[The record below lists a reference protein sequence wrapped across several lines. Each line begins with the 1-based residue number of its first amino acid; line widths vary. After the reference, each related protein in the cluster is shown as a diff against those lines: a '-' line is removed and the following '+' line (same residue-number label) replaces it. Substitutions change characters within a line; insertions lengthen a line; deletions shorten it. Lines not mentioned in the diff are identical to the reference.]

1 MSKVIAEYKV
11 VADQVSVNVN
21 IVEGED
27 FVKLYKISI
36 PEVSSATLAFLDSLK
51 EDLIKESKI
60 GTEEIF
66 DQNIIDRL
74 KIEFKNKAEKIIE
87 NKVPK
92 IDSRIKDFLIGSLL
106 HDMLGLGK
114 IEIFLADKDLEEIVV
129 NTSKENIWVYHKKYG
144 WLKTTVK
151 LGSEAQIKN
160 YASIFGRR
168 IGRQITMLEP
178 LLDAHLITG
187 DRANATLFPIST
199 KGNTI
204 TIRKFARKPWT
215 IIDFIENGT
224 ISPEVASFIWLAMQY
239 ELNMIVA
246 GGTSSGKTSLMNSIM
261 PFIQPNHRVISIEDT
276 RELQLPDFLHWV
288 PLTTRRPNPEGKGGV
303 NMLQLLVNSLRMRP
317 DRIVVGE
324 IRTGTQAEVLFEA
337 MHTGHSVYATLHA
350 DTVDQ
355 VIRRMTNPPI
365 NIPPVMLESLHLV
378 LVQQRDRRRGI
389 RKTYQVA
396 ELVPSGETGENIILR
411 PNILYRC
418 KPTGEIVAHDECI
431 RVFDVLGMH
440 TGMSSKELVK
450 DMNDKIEVLNWM
462 SQNKV
467 SDLNTVGKIMAEY
480 YIDPEKVLQAALGKK
495 NPDTILKL

>member
-1 MSKVIAEYKV
+1 MSKMISEYQV
-11 VADQVSVNVN
+11 VADNVSVNVN

-51 EDLIKESKI
+51 EELIKESKI
-60 GTEEIF
+60 GSEEIF
-66 DQNIIDRL
+66 DQAVIEKLKKEFEIKAENIIETR
-74 KIEFKNKAEKIIE
+74 
-87 NKVPK
+87 VPK
-92 IDSRIKDFLIGSLL
+92 IDKKIKQFLIGSLL

-114 IEIFLADKDLEEIVV
+114 IEVLLADNDLEEIVV
-129 NTSKENIWVYHKKYG
+129 NTSKEGIWVYHKKYG
-144 WLKTTVK
+144 WLKTNVRID
-151 LGSEAQIKN
+151 SEGQIKN

-168 IGRQITMLEP
+168 VGRQITMLEP

-215 IIDFIENGT
+215 IVDFINNNT
-224 ISPEVASFIWLAMQY
+224 INSEVAAFVWLAMQY

-261 PFIQPNHRVISIEDT
+261 PFIQPNHRIISIEDT

-288 PLTTRRPNPEGKGGV
+288 PLTTRRPNPEGRGGV
-303 NMLQLLVNSLRMRP
+303 DMLQLLVNSLRMRP

-324 IRTGTQAEVLFEA
+324 IRTGEQAEVLFEA

-355 VIRRMTNPPI
+355 VVRRMTNPPI
-365 NIPPVMLESLHLV
+365 NVPPVMLESLHLV
-378 LVQQRDRRRGI
+378 LVQYRDRRHGI

-396 ELVPSGETGENIILR
+396 ELVPSGETGEDITLK

-431 RVFDVLGMH
+431 RIFDVLSMH
-440 TGMSSKELVK
+440 TGMSSEELLEDMRNKIEILNWLSKNTVK
-450 DMNDKIEVLNWM
+450 DLND
-462 SQNKV
+462 
-467 SDLNTVGKIMAEY
+467 VGKIMAEY
-480 YIDPEKVLQAALGKK
+480 YIDSEKVLHSALDNK